1 MAKQIQWSLSIHLWT
16 ICNHIWRITYWNDL
30 TKDDLSNIKYN
41 SGWKSTIVGFGVASC
56 RTAQSMLH
64 ASNITKTRRALQVT
78 VFALYKLKRISYEI
92 DMILEGKDTDF
103 DIWCQEKCDE
113 YCKRCFFFALYKL
126 NFPSLTRK
134 KILPKLAKTIY
145 DLIFSWLRM
154 GNLAN
159 KNSIFILLNQG

>member
-1 MAKQIQWSLSIHLWT
+1 MPATSQRQEEHFKLLSLL
-16 ICNHIWRITYWNDL
+16 
-30 TKDDLSNIKYN
+30 
-41 SGWKSTIVGFGVASC
+41 
-56 RTAQSMLH
+56 
-64 ASNITKTRRALQVT
+64 
-78 VFALYKLKRISYEI
+78 KLIRNSYEI

>member
-1 MAKQIQWSLSIHLWT
+1 MTVLKMIGQILS
-16 ICNHIWRITYWNDL
+16 
-30 TKDDLSNIKYN
+30 N
-41 SGWKSTIVGFGVASC
+41 SGWISTIVGFGVASC

-113 YCKRCFFFALYKL
+113 YCKRVFFSRGV
-126 NFPSLTRK
+126 NFR
-134 KILPKLAKTIY
+134 
-145 DLIFSWLRM
+145 DFSVSNFR
-154 GNLAN
+154 G
-159 KNSIFILLNQG
+159 S